1 MKLSKLLKTRLLN
14 LRYQQRAK
22 KLVKT
27 VERLFYERK
36 EREYQRK
43 LRNKRLMKLRR
54 EKEYATIQIQTAFRG
69 YYQRKR
75 YLVLL
80 EENKRRTAG
89 SIMIQKHWKRYFI
102 RKCYLTCLKRRKQAS
117 FFLAIWLISRLRRLQ
132 YQKQRKACITM
143 QSVIRMFIMKKRAT
157 KLKREKYL
165 REKENLFLSSYE
177 FILSVKSSNDC
188 YQSYFSQLFSLR
200 SLSPSSLSLSVSRE
214 KEQIHSFLQFC
225 LSYGILRII
234 KNHSNFVDKSFQSH
248 QSIFTIGSVIEQVI
262 NSYLQSPS
270 MINYKKSLGNDLS
283 ERILSLSINKPE
295 KSYIVNK
302 QKTSETKNQMILKML
317 DPSLSFS
324 SSFPTSSENYRF
336 PMSPASASA
345 MNGSKSSVDSR
356 SETKSSYSIPL
367 KESTGD
373 NEDEEIF
380 IDDWNYPLSM
390 TSSSLEID
398 EDLLKYFP
406 NNWNELK
413 MMNNNNNSLEEEKNC
428 ALNENMI
435 FLSKYNNA
443 IELKIITKIKFPL
456 VSRSTKSSKS
466 IKNNNLELLKS
477 KEEIRMI
484 TIIFE
489 RNSFDNDKHL
499 SDPISLQQSFKTP
512 SIDISPFSQIS
523 LHLSHP
529 FKGISN
535 SISDRSSPTSS
546 LSVVRVKIKEKVP
559 LRVPTPEP
567 EIIDIVEPEP
577 QLPEIAP
584 PLVVVIEEPEPEVD
598 IELEREATPEPSPLP
613 PLPPVID
620 YDLMASRI
628 QVFPCCWVFLLFL
641 YISFSFLLITTS
653 VFFILESY

>member
-1 MKLSKLLKTRLLN
+1 MKLSKLLKTRLLH
-14 LRYQQRAK
+14 LLYQQRAK

-36 EREYQRK
+36 DREYQRK

-54 EKEYATIQIQTAFRG
+54 EKEYATTQIQTAFRG

-89 SIMIQKHWKRYFI
+89 TIMIQKHWKRYFI

-143 QSVIRMFIMKKRAT
+143 QSVVRMFIMKKRAT

-177 FILSVKSSNDC
+177 FILSVKLSNDC
-188 YQSYFSQLFSLR
+188 YQSYFSQLFSLFP
-200 SLSPSSLSLSVSRE
+200 SCSPSPSSLSLSVSRE

-248 QSIFTIGSVIEQVI
+248 QSIFTIGSIIEQVI
-262 NSYLQSPS
+262 NSYLQSPT

-324 SSFPTSSENYRF
+324 SSFSSSSENYRL
-336 PMSPASASA
+336 PMTPLSTSA

-356 SETKSSYSIPL
+356 SETKSSYPVPL
-367 KESTGD
+367 KERIED
-373 NEDEEIF
+373 NEDEEIL

-390 TSSSLEID
+390 TSSSSSTALDID

-413 MMNNNNNSLEEEKNC
+413 MMNNNNNSLEEEKKS
-428 ALNENMI
+428 AFNENMI

-489 RNSFDNDKHL
+489 RNSFDNNKHL
-499 SDPISLQQSFKTP
+499 SDPILLQQSFKNPT
-512 SIDISPFSQIS
+512 IDISPFSQIS
-523 LHLSHP
+523 LHLSNP
-529 FKGISN
+529 FMGTSN
-535 SISDRSSPTSS
+535 SIGDRSLSTSS
-546 LSVVRVKIKEKVP
+546 LSVVRVKMKEKPP

-567 EIIDIVEPEP
+567 EIIDFVEPEP
-577 QLPEIAP
+577 QLPEVAP
-584 PLVVVIEEPEPEVD
+584 PLVVVVEEPEPEMK
-598 IELEREATPEPSPLP
+598 IELERETTPEPSPLP

-628 QVFPCCWVFLLFL
+628 QVFPCCWVFLLFSL
-641 YISFSFLLITTS
+641 
-653 VFFILESY
+653 